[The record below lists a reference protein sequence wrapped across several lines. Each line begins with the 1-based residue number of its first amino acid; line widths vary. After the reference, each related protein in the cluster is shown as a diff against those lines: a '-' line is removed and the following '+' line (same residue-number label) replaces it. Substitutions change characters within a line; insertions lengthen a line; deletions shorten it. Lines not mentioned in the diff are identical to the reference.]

1 MKQFVLIFSL
11 LCTWQT
17 VLSQTTYY
25 KGEWTRVNKHELFT
39 GIFKI
44 DITNDGK
51 AQAELVWTILAAD
64 STSRYYLDYY
74 NGKKG
79 KSGIE
84 YAEGL
89 FSAVTNDLYLAGKE
103 KDDPYLILGLDKYHL
118 KLASNKQV
126 LYGTTETEGT
136 NEGLYYAIKL
146 NNESGVKAFMTAK
159 TTVKK

>member
-17 VLSQTTYY
+17 VLSQTNYY

-64 STSRYYLDYY
+64 STSRYYIDYY

-84 YAEGL
+84 YAEGF

-118 KLASNKQV
+118 KLSSNKQV

-136 NEGLYYAIKL
+136 NEGLFYAAKL
-146 NNESGVKAFMTAK
+146 NNESGVKAFLTAK

>member
-74 NGKKG
+74 NSKKG

-84 YAEGL
+84 YAEGF

-136 NEGLYYAIKL
+136 NEGLFYAIKL